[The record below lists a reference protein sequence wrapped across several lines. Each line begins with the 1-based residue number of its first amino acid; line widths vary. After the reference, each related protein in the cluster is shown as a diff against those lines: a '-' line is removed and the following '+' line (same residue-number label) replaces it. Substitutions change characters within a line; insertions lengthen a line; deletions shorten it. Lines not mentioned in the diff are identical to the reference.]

1 MCVLGTAKFMI
12 DKLTFYVKQLVWR
25 VGFVSGVLKW
35 RHLITGN
42 DIMRWA
48 LGASEICFKNN
59 FYAKFFG
66 YGRVVP
72 VVRGDGVY
80 QPSIDFILKKL
91 NKGGWVHV
99 FPEGI
104 YWQ

>member
-1 MCVLGTAKFMI
+1 
-12 DKLTFYVKQLVWR
+12 
-25 VGFVSGVLKW
+25 
-35 RHLITGN
+35 
-42 DIMRWA
+42 MRWA
-48 LGASEICFKNN
+48 LGASEICFTNN

-80 QPSIDFILKKL
+80 QPSMDFVLTKL

-99 FPEGI
+99 FPEGTVLNTSNYLYI
-104 YWQ
+104 VHGAVNNEYKKNNKRKCLMHI